1 MRARYPDQVGGDNP
15 VSPVE
20 LFGYPSPFGTVCVAR
35 TLAGVLR
42 TRGHPGLDSQGE
54 YDCRSYDGR
63 VTGQAGFVGTSL
75 VHPNGST
82 RP

>member
-1 MRARYPDQVGGDNP
+1 MRARYLGPVGGDNP

-20 LFGYPSPFGTVCVAR
+20 LFTRESPFGTVWLAR

-42 TRGHPGLDSQGE
+42 TRGHPGLDSKKE

-63 VTGQAGFVGTSL
+63 VMGQAGFVGTSL